1 MSRRER
7 SPEGFWPKVMVA
19 TIVVIWVSLVAG
31 NWLGNFLINK
41 LAEQEKKEGKA
52 DTTTT
57 EFKQDLMR
65 GARPRP
71 WQKADPKLQEELDKQ
86 RSRLTGEKL
95 RPTPQEIV
103 TASPVAPDAKA
114 TATSTPAPVEKETEA
129 PAPEATPADVS
140 VAPTPA
146 ETPRETPEA
155 PSEPT
160 PTPAA
165 AETGAVELQF
175 GSFSSEENA
184 KALIQDLASQG
195 QNARLEAVPT
205 DKGTVYRVR
214 GGGFNGTDDAKSR
227 AEKLR
232 EQGIDA
238 FIVNP

>member
-7 SPEGFWPKVMVA
+7 NPEGFWPKVMVA

-41 LAEQEKKEGKA
+41 LAEHEKEEGGGSG
-52 DTTTT
+52 T

-86 RSRLTGEKL
+86 RTRLTGEKP
-95 RPTPQEIV
+95 RVVPQEIV

-114 TATSTPAPVEKETEA
+114 TATSTPAATETEA

-140 VAPTPA
+140 AAPT
-146 ETPRETPEA
+146 ETPAAPPEA
-155 PSEPT
+155 TPAEPT
-160 PTPAA
+160 PTPAGG
-165 AETGAVELQF
+165 GAVELQF

-184 KALIQDLASQG
+184 KALMQDLANQG
-195 QNARLEAVPT
+195 QEARLEAIPT
-205 DKGTVYRVR
+205 DNGTVYRVR
-214 GGGFNGTDDAKSR
+214 GGGFNGADDAKTK

>member
-7 SPEGFWPKVMVA
+7 SQDGFWPKVMVA

-31 NWLGNFLINK
+31 NWLGNYAIGK
-41 LAEQEKKEGKA
+41 LSGKE
-52 DTTTT
+52 TEPT

-71 WQKADPKLQEELDKQ
+71 WQKVDPKLQEEVERQ
-86 RSRLTGEKL
+86 RARLTGEKP
-95 RPTPQEIV
+95 RPQPQEVV
-103 TASPVAPDAKA
+103 TASPVPPDAKA
-114 TATSTPAPVEKETEA
+114 TATSTPTPAATSEP

-140 VAPTPA
+140 VAPTPEQS
-146 ETPRETPEA
+146 ETPA
-155 PSEPT
+155 EPT

-165 AETGAVELQF
+165 PTSDAVELQF

-184 KALIQDLASQG
+184 KQLIDELSKQG

-205 DKGTVYRVR
+205 DNGTVYRVR
-214 GGGFNGTDDAKSR
+214 GGGFTGEDEAKSQL
-227 AEKLR
+227 EKLR

-238 FIVNP
+238 FVVNP

>member
-7 SPEGFWPKVMVA
+7 SPEGFWPKVLVA

-41 LAEQEKKEGKA
+41 LAEKEKGA
-52 DTTTT
+52 PPT

-86 RSRLTGEKL
+86 RTRLTGEKA
-95 RPTPQEIV
+95 PQPVPQEIV
-103 TASPVAPDAKA
+103 TASPVPPDAKA
-114 TATSTPAPVEKETEA
+114 TATSTPKPEPEETEA
-129 PAPEATPADVS
+129 PAATPADIS
-140 VAPTPA
+140 IAPTPK
-146 ETPRETPEA
+146 ETPVVDAASDPV
-155 PSEPT
+155 

-165 AETGAVELQF
+165 VEPDKNVGVELQF

-184 KALIQDLASQG
+184 KALIQDLANQG
-195 QNARLEAVPT
+195 QDARIEAVPT

-214 GGGFNGTDDAKSR
+214 GGGFSGNDDARTR
-227 AEKLR
+227 ADKLR

-238 FIVNP
+238 YIVNP